1 MIIHLLSEAGEFCSS
16 RGDPSIP
23 KLRKIVKDALAR
35 GEKITV
41 SRQGTKGL
49 TVSFL
54 DEWLG
59 NLIIEFGL
67 ERIEANVLFDP
78 PLEPFLER
86 QLDRSKRL
94 RSQ

>member
-41 SRQGTKGL
+41 S
-49 TVSFL
+49 FL

-59 NLIIEFGL
+59 SLIIEFGL